1 MKEEFKCD
9 LIIAINHMRIAD
21 DLIMAENCK
30 SPDELDMIF
39 GGHDH
44 SYIRF
49 LNPESDVFV

>member
-1 MKEEFKCD
+1 MKDEFKCD